1 MGAVLLTGFPG
12 FLASSLLP
20 RVLARRPGDVAI
32 CLVQERH
39 LTTARQRLASLAP
52 SSPELG
58 DRVSLVVGDITAPDL
73 GVHPGQSAVLA
84 EVDQV
89 WHLAAVYDVT
99 VPEEFARRV
108 NVAGTDHVVQFCR
121 RRDPVP
127 RLQYVSTCAVS
138 GDYRGQFAE
147 DDLEVGQGFS
157 NFYVST
163 KYEAEQVVRAA
174 MADGLPA
181 TIYRPGMVVGDST
194 TGQTQKY
201 DGPYFVARYMLRAPA
216 VTVLP
221 RVDPHARQP
230 LVPRDFVIDAMDAL
244 SALDHS
250 VGRTY
255 HVMDPDPPTSQD
267 VAEMFADLLGR
278 RLLWLPI
285 DPHLLRVLLGSVPG
299 LERLTGL
306 PAEALDYF
314 NFPTTYDTTHLTTD
328 LAGTGLACPPF
339 ASYAARLL
347 DFMQAHPEIDSHPM
361 I

>member
-1 MGAVLLTGFPG
+1 MGTVLLTGFPG

-20 RVLARRPGDVAI
+20 RVLARRPGDQAI

-39 LTTARQRLASLAP
+39 LATAQQRLAGVAR
-52 SSPELG
+52 SSPQLA
-58 DRVSLVVGDITAPDL
+58 DRVALVAGDITEPDL
-73 GVHPGQSAVLA
+73 GVDPGQAAALGDVA
-84 EVDQV
+84 EV

-99 VPEEFARRV
+99 VPEDFARRV
-108 NVAGTDHVVQFCR
+108 NVAGTDHIVQFCR
-121 RRDPVP
+121 RGGGTR

-138 GDYRGQFAE
+138 GDYRGVFAE
-147 DDLEVGQGFS
+147 DDLDVGQHFP

-163 KYEAEQVVRAA
+163 KYEAEQLVRAA

-181 TIYRPGMVVGDST
+181 TIFRPGMVVGDST

-201 DGPYFVARYMLRAPA
+201 DGPYFVARYMSRLPG

-244 SALDHS
+244 SALDRS

-255 HVMDPDPPTSQD
+255 HVMDPAPPTSRA
-267 VAEMFADLLGR
+267 VAETFADLLGR
-278 RLLWLPI
+278 RLLWVPV
-285 DPHLLRVLLGSVPG
+285 DPRLLRVLLGSVPG

-306 PAEALDYF
+306 PAETLDYF
-314 NFPTTYDTTHLTTD
+314 NFPTTYSTAHLTTD
-328 LAGTGLACPPF
+328 LAGTGLSCPPF

-347 DFMQAHPEIDSHPM
+347 DFMQAHPEIDAHPM